1 MIKKFNQYIKEDSQ
15 EISEDK
21 VKEMASSLKETLQ
34 NLDQEKSKLQQL
46 VKDLEIFTSDKNK
59 NDQVDDSYISLQEV
73 ESLISE
79 AIVKIDEI
87 NKKMSDYLKHG
98 RQYLY

>member
-1 MIKKFNQYIKEDSQ
+1 MIKKFNQYITESQ

-21 VKEMASSLKETLQ
+21 VKEMGSSLKETVQ
-34 NLDQEKSKLQQL
+34 TLDQEKSKLTQL
-46 VKDLEIFTSDKNK
+46 VKDLELFVSDKNK
-59 NDQVDDSYISLQEV
+59 NDQIDDSYISLQEV

-87 NKKMSDYLKHG
+87 TKKMSDYLKHG